1 MLAFLLIE
9 KIFEFTEEMKPQGDR
24 KGIKILG
31 ILNLVANCID
41 NFLHGLTVA
50 SRLVCFIY
58 YVIQCPVCK
67 VSQVKDRRSLK
78 PVVSI

>member
-1 MLAFLLIE
+1 MAFLLIE

-41 NFLHGLTVA
+41 NFLNGLTVA
-50 SRLVCFIY
+50 SR
-58 YVIQCPVCK
+58 
-67 VSQVKDRRSLK
+67 
-78 PVVSI
+78 